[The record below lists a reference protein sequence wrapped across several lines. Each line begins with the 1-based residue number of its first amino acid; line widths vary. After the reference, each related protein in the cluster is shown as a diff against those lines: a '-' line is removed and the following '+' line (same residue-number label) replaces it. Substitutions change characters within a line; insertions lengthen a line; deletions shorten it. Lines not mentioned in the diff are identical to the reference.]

1 MCYCRVDSAI
11 CHALC
16 QSDGPWHYIPN
27 LNIPIILY
35 ASPKELPLLPSP
47 LKIVFVLL
55 NNSSCHNKDCSKL
68 HWISGRILEVGRTE
82 NTYNPWW
89 IWDLLYW
96 GDLDKNCLHH
106 STTWRTW
113 SRNWVPGKKV
123 DCWQYIITWQEDR
136 KEPETTKG
144 VTTINHPTS
153 LPKMKRFW
161 YWPEVKTGEVNVRG
175 KNHCTRVKI
184 SWQSQELTISGRK
197 QHKKKGTKPKQLA
210 LTMRKRITREIYE
223 KAFIVAV
230 NWVVDNEMLL
240 SAMSAPALLPLRDEH
255 CGSATWKLV
264 VKVPTISRKLNH
276 RCLSFWRYRLGHSSA
291 GDDWGNLSHAVL

>member
-1 MCYCRVDSAI
+1 
-11 CHALC
+11 
-16 QSDGPWHYIPN
+16 
-27 LNIPIILY
+27 
-35 ASPKELPLLPSP
+35 
-47 LKIVFVLL
+47 
-55 NNSSCHNKDCSKL
+55 
-68 HWISGRILEVGRTE
+68 
-82 NTYNPWW
+82 
-89 IWDLLYW
+89 
-96 GDLDKNCLHH
+96 
-106 STTWRTW
+106 
-113 SRNWVPGKKV
+113 
-123 DCWQYIITWQEDR
+123 
-136 KEPETTKG
+136 
-144 VTTINHPTS
+144 
-153 LPKMKRFW
+153 
-161 YWPEVKTGEVNVRG
+161 
-175 KNHCTRVKI
+175 VKI